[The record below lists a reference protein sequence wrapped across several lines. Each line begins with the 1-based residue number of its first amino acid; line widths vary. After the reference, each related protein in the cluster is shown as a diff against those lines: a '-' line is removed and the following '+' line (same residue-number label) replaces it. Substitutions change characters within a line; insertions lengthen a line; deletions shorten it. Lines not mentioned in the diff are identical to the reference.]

1 MVEYPLTMDTHG
13 TYTWQVRTY
22 ECGPDGLM
30 TLPAVCNYLQEAAS
44 LNAEELGFSK
54 TDFAAAGADITWVLT
69 RLRVRM
75 TRFPKWGEKVSV
87 LTFPRL
93 GRRIT
98 AFRDFALTDA
108 AGVPLGVATS
118 EWMTIDMGTRRIAPI
133 PEGVFALAN
142 TERAPVLGTDAF
154 AAKLRFPEGGAVA
167 EQRFRAQ
174 RSHIDLNGHVNNV
187 HYVEWMLEPA
197 PALSGTGV
205 DLELHFRSETLAG
218 DEVVAQAAPGAGG
231 ETWLR
236 VAAPDGK
243 EHVAGR
249 MGRVKNEE

>member
-1 MVEYPLTMDTHG
+1 MDTHG

-22 ECGPDGLM
+22 ECGPDGRM

-54 TDFAAAGADITWVLT
+54 TDFAAAGANTTWVLT

-75 TRFPKWGEKVSV
+75 ARLPKWGERVTV

-108 AGVPLGVATS
+108 AGAPLGVATS
-118 EWMTIDMGTRRIAPI
+118 EWMTIDLASRRIVPI
-133 PEGVFALAN
+133 PEGVFAKAN
-142 TERAPVLGTDAF
+142 TERAPVLGEAAF
-154 AAKLRFPEGGAVA
+154 AAKLRFPEGAPAA
-167 EQRFRAQ
+167 ELRFRAQ

-187 HYVEWMLEPA
+187 HYVEWLLETVPPGA
-197 PALSGTGV
+197 GV
-205 DLELHFRSETLAG
+205 CTDFEIVFRSETLAG
-218 DEVVAQAAPGAGG
+218 EEVRAEGVAVEPGVYAHR
-231 ETWLR
+231 LS
-236 VAAPDGK
+236 APDGRD
-243 EHVAGR
+243 HVLARTRWTRLDAAAGSS
-249 MGRVKNEE
+249 GN

>member
-1 MVEYPLTMDTHG
+1 MDTHG
-13 TYTWQVRTY
+13 TYAWQVRTY
-22 ECGPDGLM
+22 ECGPDGRM

-54 TDFAAAGADITWVLT
+54 TDFAAAGANTTWVLT

-75 TRFPKWGEKVSV
+75 ARLPKWGERVTV

-108 AGVPLGVATS
+108 AGAPLGVATS
-118 EWMTIDMGTRRIAPI
+118 EWMTIDLASRRIVPI
-133 PEGVFALAN
+133 PEGVCAKAN
-142 TERAPVLGTDAF
+142 TERAPVFGAAAF
-154 AAKLRFPEGGAVA
+154 AAKLRFPEGAPAA
-167 EQRFRAQ
+167 ELRFRAQ

-197 PALSGTGV
+197 PVLDGAGV
-205 DLELHFRSETLAG
+205 DLELLFRSETLAG
-218 DEVVAQAAPGAGG
+218 DEVVAQAAPGADGA
-231 ETWLR
+231 TWLR

-243 EHVAGR
+243 EHVVGR
-249 MGRVKNEE
+249 LGSVKNEE